1 MVNQPLLHLLVGD
14 SAAITDGASP
24 ICKALS
30 QMLGQADERQGPIPQ
45 GVHGLMERGK
55 DLSQYIAISVIDVPK
70 QAW

>member
-1 MVNQPLLHLLVGD
+1 
-14 SAAITDGASP
+14 
-24 ICKALS
+24 
-30 QMLGQADERQGPIPQ
+30 MLGQADERQGPIPQ